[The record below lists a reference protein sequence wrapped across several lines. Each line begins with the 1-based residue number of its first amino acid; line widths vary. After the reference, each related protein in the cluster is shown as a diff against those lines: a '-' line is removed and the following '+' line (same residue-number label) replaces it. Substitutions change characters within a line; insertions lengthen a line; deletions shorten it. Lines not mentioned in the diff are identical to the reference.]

1 MSGRKRKCPECGGKV
16 VRIVYG
22 MPGPGLMQ
30 DADDGKVLLG
40 GCCIG
45 FNDPDRGCV
54 DCEWVDHPPLT
65 KEEQEFERLLAEA
78 GIKPD
83 RRPD

>member
-22 MPGPGLMQ
+22 MPGPELWNE
-30 DADDGKVLLG
+30 AEEKKVLLG

-45 FNDPDRGCV
+45 FHDPDRGCL
-54 DCEWVDHPPLT
+54 DCDWVDYPPLS
-65 KEEQEFERLLAEA
+65 QEDQDLMRLLTEA
-78 GIKPD
+78 GELPPRD
-83 RRPD
+83 